1 MLEGGEQVVPWC
13 NWLALRTLNP
23 AIRVQISVGPLFLS
37 LFLFIRFTTLTQ
49 RNTGAS
55 VIDMER
61 EASSLSLQR
70 GNPFIDSI
78 SYLLS
83 EYLEEWV

>member
-1 MLEGGEQVVPWC
+1 M
-13 NWLALRTLNP
+13 
-23 AIRVQISVGPLFLS
+23 GPSFLS

-70 GNPFIDSI
+70 GNPLINSI
-78 SYLLS
+78 SYILS